1 MEKINIQV
9 NISDVD
15 IVYKAR
21 QLRLQHPDGRFDDGG
36 RWYPSSR
43 EFCSCCK
50 DIRRPSRAYPM
61 SLNIHC
67 RTRKHIESLKRE
79 HSEYYEVVYTN
90 ALNVLVNLV

>member
-9 NISDVD
+9 VNDVD
-15 IVYKAR
+15 TVYKAR

-61 SLNIHC
+61 SLNTHC
-67 RTRKHIESLKRE
+67 RTRKHIEMLKQE
-79 HSEYYEVVYTN
+79 KQEYFVDVYRDALN
-90 ALNVLVNLV
+90 ALVDLV